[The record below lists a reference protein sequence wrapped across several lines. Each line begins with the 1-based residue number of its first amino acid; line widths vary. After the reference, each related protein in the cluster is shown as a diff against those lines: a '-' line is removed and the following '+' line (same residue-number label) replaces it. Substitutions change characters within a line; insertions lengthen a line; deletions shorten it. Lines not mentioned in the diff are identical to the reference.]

1 MATKLGT
8 AVLQIN
14 VNVGT
19 PYVRDDYVALGYVEG
34 GIIAGNIARLSIN
47 VNIGTRYVAKD
58 YVEVGYV
65 VQGIVATRTES
76 GPAEATLAIT
86 STISASGALNLGV
99 GDPYNTFILSKEI
112 RLNTVVA
119 ETRVFNVLQETR
131 NFKIKRPAFVG
142 AIRRDT
148 VNV

>member
-19 PYVRDDYVALGYVEG
+19 PYVKDDYVALGYVEG

-65 VQGIVATRTES
+65 VQGIVASRTAA
-76 GPAEATLAIT
+76 GPSEATLAIT
-86 STISASGALNLGV
+86 STLSASAAPFA
-99 GDPYNTFILSKEI
+99 DPYNTFILSKEI

-131 NFKIKRPAFVG
+131 SFKIKRPAFVG
-142 AIRRDT
+142 TRRKDT
-148 VNV
+148 INV